1 MSTLTASRGTRFD
14 LAVLAANLLCVPW
27 IGARIGR
34 WDAGA
39 GALLV
44 FAWAALSLGAFLK
57 RVPLQARLA
66 RHGEGESTAAGAE
79 ANGTPMGYRVV
90 AFVLLVM
97 LWGLGVALLAAGA
110 RRCGA
115 APGPAGTPA
124 PSSARSRAGCR
135 RRSSPPR
142 SSRPRGPHLAL
153 ARTAGGGARGRPA
166 ARRRRR
172 DRPRLVGG
180 RLRPGAG
187 RHRPRDLAAPAARSP
202 PRHRP
207 LRDLLPRPPPPLPRR
222 GPPLPRAWLTAALAM
237 LPLAWRIVF

>member
-97 LWGLGVALLAAGA
+97 LWGLGVALLAAGGEA
-110 RRCGA
+110 LRGGSGA
-115 APGPAGTPA
+115 GGNPGALLGALAGWLPAALFTAALVAPAGGRTSPW
-124 PSSARSRAGCR
+124 RA
-135 RRSSPPR
+135 
-142 SSRPRGPHLAL
+142 
-153 ARTAGGGARGRPA
+153 
-166 ARRRRR
+166 
-172 DRPRLVGG
+172 
-180 RLRPGAG
+180 RPGAE
-187 RHRPRDLAAPAARSP
+187 LAADLLLGVGAVIALAWWEAGFAPELAGIAP
-202 PRHRP
+202 EIWLLRP
-207 LRDLLPRPPPPLPRR
+207 LAVLLVTVPFAIFYLAPRL
-222 GPPLPRAWLTAALAM
+222 LFLA
-237 LPLAWRIVF
+237 